1 MRDCIEIINS
11 ELKELREAVCACNVY
26 TVAIK
31 SDKDNIN
38 IDLVPADDYDEVVK
52 LYNSLI
58 DDLKNRDIREYKYKL
73 DRMPRRFFK
82 Y

>member
-26 TVAIK
+26 RVAIK

-38 IDLVPADDYDEVVK
+38 IDLVPADDYDEVVE

-73 DRMPRRFFK
+73 DRMNRRFFK
-82 Y
+82 